1 MKLFKFRG
9 KRADNGKWIYGDLI
23 TSAGACCEISDW
35 NTVDFSRYDV
45 NPDTVGLST
54 GYLDEKNIE
63 IYEGDI
69 VRCIDMD
76 GEEYKTEVECRD
88 GALAIMVNGC
98 DYDFTTIGWA
108 IDVDVQEIYVIGN
121 IHDNPELLTNN

>member
-1 MKLFKFRG
+1 MRLFKFRG
-9 KRADNGKWIYGDLI
+9 KRVDNGEWIYGDLL

-35 NTVDFSRYDV
+35 NTVAFSRYDV

-54 GYLDEKNIE
+54 GHLDEKNIE
-63 IYEGDI
+63 VYEGDI

-76 GEEYKTEVECRD
+76 GEEYKTEVEFRD
-88 GALAIMVNGC
+88 GAFTIMVNGC
-98 DYDFTTIGWA
+98 DYDFTAIGWA

-121 IHDNPELLTNN
+121 IHDNPELL